1 MTIDGNRVLRQN
13 LPVWQG
19 GDRPAYRIGGRVLA
33 AIAPD
38 PQGPEETVAVPPSH
52 RRRPAG

>member
-1 MTIDGNRVLRQN
+1 MTIDGKGVLRLN

-19 GDRPAYRIGGRVLA
+19 GDRPAYRIGGPVLA
-33 AIAPD
+33 GIAPD
-38 PQGPEETVAVPPSH
+38 PQGAEETVAVPPSH